1 MLAGAIVVVHLLIVL
16 FVVTGV
22 PLVYLGAARHWAW
35 VRSWRWRLLH
45 LLAIAVIAAESLFG
59 IDCPLTVWE
68 DRLRGEQ
75 ISTGFIERWVDR
87 ILFYDAPTW
96 VFTAAYVGFAAL
108 VVITWI
114 AVPPTRAARKR
125 RIGIQ
130 GP

>member
-1 MLAGAIVVVHLLIVL
+1 MLADAIVVVHLLIVL

-22 PLVYLGAARHWAW
+22 PLVYLGAARRWAW

-45 LLAIAVIAAESLFG
+45 LMAIAVIAAESLIG
-59 IDCPLTVWE
+59 VDCPLTVWE

-75 ISTGFIERWVDR
+75 ISTGFIERWIDR

-96 VFTAAYVGFAAL
+96 VFTVAYVAFAAL

-114 AVPPTRAARKR
+114 AVPPTRVPRKR
-125 RIGIQ
+125 
-130 GP
+130 